1 MTDARRIALDALT
14 RITEENREVD
24 DALTDAGIELLEGR
38 ERGFAYTLVMNSLRW
53 GRAADA
59 LLATY
64 IEKPIPERKHRAL
77 WALRMGVV
85 QLLALGV
92 PPHAAVST
100 TVTLIKKR
108 KPDIAYAGMANAVL
122 KKIAAEGKLD
132 PLLALPEWMRF
143 RWESS
148 YGAETA
154 RAMAEA
160 IMVEP
165 PQDISLKNPLPSR
178 GRDGVGAARGADL
191 STHAV
196 AQAESGVHIAAPH
209 PTSPLMGEEIG
220 SITVRMLATDVT
232 ALPGYEAGEWW
243 VQDVASTLPV
253 QLLGEVRGKRVL
265 DACAAPGG
273 KTAQLCASG
282 AEVTALDR
290 SPMRLKRLAENMQR
304 LGFTPEIVEADVMRW
319 QPEALFEAILLDAPC
334 SATGT
339 LRRHPEIGWMRA
351 ETDMTKLAGIQSKL
365 LAHAWG
371 WLKPG
376 GVMVYSVCSLE
387 MEEGERQVERF
398 LDKHKDATIRTPQLA
413 EGAAPEGAISAEGY
427 LRTLPHHWADKGG
440 MDGFFAVA
448 LQKSPLP
455 LGEGEEHE

>member
-24 DALTDAGIELLEGR
+24 DALTDAGIERLEGR

-148 YGAETA
+148 YGAQTA

-165 PQDISLKNPLPSR
+165 PQDISLKEGASLEGER
-178 GRDGVGAARGADL
+178 IGR
-191 STHAV
+191 
-196 AQAESGVHIAAPH
+196 
-209 PTSPLMGEEIG
+209 
-220 SITVRMLATDVT
+220 ITVRNQATDVT
-232 ALPGYEAGEWW
+232 ALPGYDEGQWW
-243 VQDVASTLPV
+243 VQDVASTLPA
-253 QLLGEVRGKRVL
+253 QLLGEVNGKRVL

-304 LGFTPEIVEADVMRW
+304 LGFTPTIVEADVMRW
-319 QPEALFEAILLDAPC
+319 QPDALFDAILLDAPC

-387 MEEGERQVERF
+387 TEEGERQVERF
-398 LDKHKDATIRTPQLA
+398 LDKHKDATIRAPHLA
-413 EGAAPEGAISAEGY
+413 EGAAPDGAISAEGY
-427 LRTLPHHWADKGG
+427 LRTLPHHWAEKGG

-448 LQKSPLP
+448 LQKK
-455 LGEGEEHE
+455 